1 MVAYPEFYY
10 IQHMNFFLLT
20 TTVIK
25 VTDFLPSKLVLLG
38 LSVCIYSVYIYFLDK
53 KLIRIWHQD
62 QQWHQY
68 FRTFVYRFGYVG
80 EEK

>member
-38 LSVCIYSVYIYFLDK
+38 LSVCIYMCVYLF
-53 KLIRIWHQD
+53 
-62 QQWHQY
+62 
-68 FRTFVYRFGYVG
+68 FRQEINKNLAPGPAMASIF
-80 EEK
+80 